1 MSLQALINVSGTCQ
15 AYRYSLMCSCQVEA
29 LCALGWN
36 SWPSDS
42 VMLLLEGSRRFLS
55 AKMALPCVHS

>member
-1 MSLQALINVSGTCQ
+1 MRAFGTCQ
-15 AYRYSLMCSCQVEA
+15 AYRYSLMCSCQMEA

-36 SWPSDS
+36 SCPSDS

-55 AKMALPCVHS
+55 AKIALPCVHS